1 MYSTWKSFHMGYSNV
16 FQLNHDVCSVCV
28 ITMDKNA
35 LTYFPGLVVRVYLLY
50 SKSKTVG
57 KLKKIIK
64 NYFKL
69 QNYIQK
75 HELKTI
81 SITLNN
87 IDCRLRDI

>member
-57 KLKKIIK
+57 KLKKKKK
-64 NYFKL
+64 NF
-69 QNYIQK
+69 
-75 HELKTI
+75 
-81 SITLNN
+81 TLN
-87 IDCRLRDI
+87 CRTTYRNMSSKLYPLHSTI